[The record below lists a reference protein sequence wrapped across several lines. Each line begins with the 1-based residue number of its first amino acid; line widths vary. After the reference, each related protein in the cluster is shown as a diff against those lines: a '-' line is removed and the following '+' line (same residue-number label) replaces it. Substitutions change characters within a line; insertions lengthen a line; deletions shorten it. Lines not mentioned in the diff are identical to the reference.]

1 MKQYVVD
8 AFTDMLF
15 KGNQAAVC
23 VLEKWLPDELMRNI
37 AKENNFSE
45 TAFAVKEK
53 DGYRLRWFT
62 PGGEIDFCGHAT
74 LGTSFVLFNY
84 YEKDAEE
91 ITFYTQVGN
100 LIIKRDKDMF
110 VMNFPAYKCNPVPVT
125 EAMAEAIGVM
135 PVAAYLDRDLLLV
148 VQDEEQVKNLHPN
161 QKKMAALDGLL
172 VAVTAPGKEY
182 DCVSRM
188 FAPKLSVPEDPVTGS
203 THCMVTPYWC
213 GRLQKDRLT
222 CYQASERSGVL
233 YTSLEN
239 ERVKIAGKAVLFS
252 VADILPDLQA
262 Q

>member
-148 VQDEEQVKNLHPN
+148 LQDEEQVKNLHPN

-213 GRLQKDRLT
+213 ERLQKDRLT

-252 VADILPDLQA
+252 VADILPDLQL
-262 Q
+262 

>member
-148 VQDEEQVKNLHPN
+148 LQDEEQVKNLHPN
-161 QKKMAALDGLL
+161 QKKMAVLDGLL

-213 GRLQKDRLT
+213 ERLQKDRLT
-222 CYQASERSGVL
+222 CYQASERTGVL
-233 YTSLEN
+233 YTSLEK

-252 VADILPDLQA
+252 VADILPDLQL
-262 Q
+262 

>member
-148 VQDEEQVKNLHPN
+148 LQDEEQVKNLHPN

-213 GRLQKDRLT
+213 ERLQKDRLT
-222 CYQASERSGVL
+222 CYQASERTGVL
-233 YTSLEN
+233 YTSLEK

-252 VADILPDLQA
+252 VADILPDLQL
-262 Q
+262 

>member
-213 GRLQKDRLT
+213 ERLQKDRLT
-222 CYQASERSGVL
+222 CYQASERTGVL
-233 YTSLEN
+233 YTSLEK

>member
-8 AFTDMLF
+8 AFTDTLF

-23 VLEKWLPDELMRNI
+23 VLEQWMPDDLMRNI
-37 AKENNFSE
+37 AKENNFFFFFF
-45 TAFAVKEK
+45 TVKEN

-91 ITFYTQVGN
+91 IAFYTQVGK

-110 VMNFPAYKCNPVPVT
+110 VMDFPAYKCNPVPVT

-135 PVAAYLDRDLLLV
+135 PEAAYLDRDLLLV
-148 VQDEEQVKNLHPN
+148 LQDEEQVKNLHPD

>member
-148 VQDEEQVKNLHPN
+148 LQDEEQVKNLHPN

-172 VAVTAPGKEY
+172 VAVTAPGKNMTVFPG
-182 DCVSRM
+182 CLR
-188 FAPKLSVPEDPVTGS
+188 
-203 THCMVTPYWC
+203 
-213 GRLQKDRLT
+213 Q
-222 CYQASERSGVL
+222 
-233 YTSLEN
+233 N
-239 ERVKIAGKAVLFS
+239 
-252 VADILPDLQA
+252 
-262 Q
+262 

>member
-15 KGNQAAVC
+15 KGNQAVVC

-148 VQDEEQVKNLHPN
+148 LQDEEQVKNLHPN

-213 GRLQKDRLT
+213 ERLQKDRLT
-222 CYQASERSGVL
+222 CYQASERTGVL
-233 YTSLEN
+233 YTSLEK

-252 VADILPDLQA
+252 VADILPDLQL
-262 Q
+262 

>member
-148 VQDEEQVKNLHPN
+148 LQDEEQVKNLHPN

-213 GRLQKDRLT
+213 ERLQKDRMT
-222 CYQASERSGVL
+222 CYQASERTGVL
-233 YTSLEN
+233 YTSLEK

-252 VADILPDLQA
+252 VADILPDLQL
-262 Q
+262 